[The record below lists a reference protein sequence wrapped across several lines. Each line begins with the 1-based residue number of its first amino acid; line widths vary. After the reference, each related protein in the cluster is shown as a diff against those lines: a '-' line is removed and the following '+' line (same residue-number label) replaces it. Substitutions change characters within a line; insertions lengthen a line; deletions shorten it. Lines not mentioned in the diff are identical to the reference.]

1 MTINRREFL
10 LSSASLAVM
19 ASRLNAMAREQAQT
33 ESSGGEWPGSGKP
46 SPFLNYNSAT
56 LIGLGD
62 EPPTFLDQFG
72 QPGGRRTQVLLDVDY
87 PVKPFQ
93 NDAITPN
100 GDWAQWLESG
110 YLPIVRTRTNAK
122 GVSIDWTAF
131 TSEYAGVK
139 ADYVVLNTAAA
150 PLRLRLA
157 FPCADSV
164 RVEGNKIV
172 SDDKIWAIIPAAKVL
187 KVTTSRYNMLSP
199 ESWCNDVPRWDPR
212 VPAKQYVG
220 LANAFNSSRGIYLN
234 RSVNYRIPAT
244 ETQTHHVYLG
254 LITSEKFALGE
265 SILRLT
271 VNGQTQLLDLGIQGA
286 GNPAILEFAVA
297 PQQGSIYISSECDP
311 SSMSVSRH
319 CFLNGV
325 WVFERAVNRDDLK
338 IGKLDD
344 SASVHIHCGHE
355 SLSDVAA
362 TVELEFDADQIANS
376 HLLLP
381 YDLPKTEESRAAGIS
396 ASTAKA
402 AVIDHWNSFLARGAQ
417 FRTGVPHLDNLYRTC
432 VVNIF
437 LMRTRHPGAAADG
450 GDLYVV
456 KPGAGIYDNF
466 WTRDGSYIAT
476 SLGLA
481 GYPSENEQSL
491 RLFWQHG
498 LKGIFASWGQQPA
511 GFWQSPINQWD
522 SNGQALWALVQ
533 HFVLTRDREWLKNV
547 YPSIRRGALWIG
559 YACEQMKYANEN
571 GERPIYYGLLPA
583 GEGESIASGINY
595 YHDFWAVL
603 GLRQAAFAAEA
614 LGETADAKA
623 FSDSH
628 DDLRSNLVRSV
639 SWAFQRAGEGK
650 YIPATP
656 FQPGGSIWGSANALY
671 PCGFLDPQDPMM
683 SATLATLDSQMEE
696 DVYIYSRRRL
706 WTYITA
712 DIAMCHLL
720 RNELD
725 QFYRFY
731 NGFVAHA
738 SPTNAWVEG
747 IVCDDQR
754 RGTGDMPHGWAAA
767 EYIFLH
773 RNSLVYENGN
783 TLELCWGVQPEW
795 LSDGSAISAKNAPTR
810 FGKVNLEVRRGG
822 DKLAATFSVDG
833 SNFPSPRKT
842 ALHVPRLDG
851 VNEITINLKRFPL
864 KPGPNVLT
872 ID

>member
-10 LSSASLAVM
+10 LSSASWALM
-19 ASRLNAMAREQAQT
+19 ASRFSALALEPAPAG
-33 ESSGGEWPGSGKP
+33 SAGGEWPGSGKP
-46 SPFLNYNSAT
+46 SPFVNYNCAT

-62 EPPTFLDQFG
+62 EPPAFLDVLG
-72 QPGGRRTQVLLDVDY
+72 QPGGRRTQVLLDLDY
-87 PVKPFQ
+87 PVKPFH
-93 NDAITPN
+93 NDGIIPDW
-100 GDWAQWLESG
+100 DWAQWLESG
-110 YLPIVRTRTNAK
+110 YLPIVRTRANAK

-131 TSEYAGVK
+131 TSQYAGVK

-157 FPCADSV
+157 FPYAYSV
-164 RVEGNKIV
+164 KVEGDTIA

-187 KVTTSRYNMLSP
+187 KVTTARYNMLSP
-199 ESWCNDVPRWDPR
+199 DSWCSDVPRWDPQ
-212 VPAKQYVG
+212 VPLKQYEG
-220 LANAFNSSRGIYLN
+220 LAKAFNSNRDIYLN
-234 RSVNYRIPAT
+234 RSIDYRIPVTGA
-244 ETQTHHVYLG
+244 QTRHVYLG
-254 LITSEKFALGE
+254 LITSEKLAIGE
-265 SILRLT
+265 TILRLT
-271 VNGQTQLLDLGIQGA
+271 VNGQTQLLDLGIQGP

-297 PQQGSIYISSECDP
+297 PQQESIYISSECDP

-325 WVFERAVNRDDLK
+325 WLFEEAVNRDDLK
-338 IGKLDD
+338 TGKLDD
-344 SASVHIHCGHE
+344 SASVHIRCGHE
-355 SLSDVAA
+355 PLSEVAA
-362 TVELEFDADQIANS
+362 TVELEIDAGQIANR

-381 YDLPKTEESRAAGIS
+381 YDLPRSEGARAAGIS
-396 ASTAKA
+396 ASAAKA
-402 AVIDHWNSFLARGAQ
+402 DVAEHWNSFLARGAQ
-417 FRTGVPHLDNLYRTC
+417 FRTGVAHLDNLYRTC
-432 VVNIF
+432 VVNIL
-437 LMRTRHPGAAADG
+437 LMRTRYPGAAADG

-481 GYPSENEQSL
+481 GYPDENEQSL

-498 LKGIFASWGQQPA
+498 LKGVLASWGQQPA
-511 GFWQSPINQWD
+511 GFWQSPIAQWD

-533 HFVLTRDREWLKNV
+533 HFQLTRDREWLKRV
-547 YPSIRRGALWIG
+547 YPSIRKGGLWIR
-559 YACEQMKYANEN
+559 YACEQMKFTNEG
-571 GERPIYYGLLPA
+571 GERPVYYGLLPP

-595 YHDFWAVL
+595 SHDFWAVL
-603 GLRQAAFAAEA
+603 GLRQAAIAAEA
-614 LGETADAKA
+614 LGETEDAKV
-623 FSDSH
+623 FSESH

-639 SWAFQRAGEGK
+639 GWAFQRAGEGK

-671 PCGFLDPQDPMM
+671 PCGFLEPQDPMI
-683 SATLATLDSQMEE
+683 SATLDTLDSQMEE
-696 DVYIYSRRRL
+696 DVYIYARHVL

-725 QFYRFY
+725 KFYRFF

-747 IVCDDQR
+747 IRCEEKH

-773 RNSLVYENGN
+773 RNSLVYENGK

-795 LSDGSAISAKNAPTR
+795 LSDGSTISAKNAPTR
-810 FGKVNLEVRRGG
+810 FGKVDLEVRREGG
-822 DKLAATFSVDG
+822 KLAASFSVDG
-833 SNFPSPRKT
+833 GNFPSPGKI
-842 ALHVPRLDG
+842 AMHVPRLDG
-851 VNEITINLKRFPL
+851 VSEIIVNSKRNPL
-864 KPGPNVLT
+864 QPGPNVLT
-872 ID
+872 VG